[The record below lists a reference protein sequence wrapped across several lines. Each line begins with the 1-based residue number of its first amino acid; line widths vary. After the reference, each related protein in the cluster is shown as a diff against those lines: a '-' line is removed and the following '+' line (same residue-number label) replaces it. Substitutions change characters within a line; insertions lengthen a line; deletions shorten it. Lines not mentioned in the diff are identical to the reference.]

1 MILEAICMPFFWLIS
16 GIINLLP
23 VMTYLPTS
31 LTDTI
36 TLLMKAMQFFPSDVW
51 VMTIGSIIFWTTVH
65 LVFGLIKFILG
76 FIPTMSG

>member
-31 LTDTI
+31 LADTI

-65 LVFGLIKFILG
+65 LVVGLIKFILG